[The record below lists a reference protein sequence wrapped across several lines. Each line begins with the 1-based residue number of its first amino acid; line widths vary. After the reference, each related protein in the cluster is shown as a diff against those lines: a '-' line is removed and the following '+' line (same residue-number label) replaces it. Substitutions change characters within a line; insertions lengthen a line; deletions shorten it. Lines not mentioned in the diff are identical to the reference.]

1 MGPEGRLVFGLR
13 SSNKIGI
20 CMPFCHKSPASLP
33 RLVRCKPPSVALAFL
48 VFVVSES
55 QHMVAKRASVQH
67 GQGCRLYDPL

>member
-13 SSNKIGI
+13 SSNKIG
-20 CMPFCHKSPASLP
+20 MPFCHMSPASLP
-33 RLVRCKPPSVALAFL
+33 RLVRCKPLSVALAIM

-55 QHMVAKRASVQH
+55 LHMVAKRASVQH